1 MDRGYPFSAFLG
13 PGVPCA
19 GASAVIMAALSKLV
33 PVSQIVYG
41 TDYPYRTSE
50 EHVTGLAA
58 IFSAD
63 DLKAIDRENA
73 LRLMPQLATA

>member
-1 MDRGYPFSAFLG
+1 
-13 PGVPCA
+13 
-19 GASAVIMAALSKLV
+19 
-33 PVSQIVYG
+33 VYG

-50 EHVTGLAA
+50 EHVKGLAA

-73 LRLMPQLATA
+73 VKLMPQLATA

>member
-1 MDRGYPFSAFLG
+1 M
-13 PGVPCA
+13 PCA